1 MILEGI
7 LTYIR
12 GNEFLE
18 CINDKDIQIAMG
30 IYEPLKS
37 KKEIRTYMRKKIW
50 QKRHLA

>member
-18 CINDKDIQIAMG
+18 CINDRDIQIAMG
-30 IYEPLKS
+30 LYEPPKS
-37 KKEIRTYMRKKIW
+37 KKGIKTYIKKKIW
-50 QKRHLA
+50 QRKHLA